1 MPQPHTGEPYEF
13 YIALTDFE
21 DPSKFVSPTPFDAGD
36 FKISKGGGALANLST
51 TPVVSPAGS
60 FNVKV
65 NLSQTEMTGS
75 DKVSI
80 IGKDVADNQWKDI
93 FIFIDIPTG
102 NSEKATELLLG
113 DFEVTKTRSITRKA
127 GTSTII
133 RDKDVSG
140 SRLSVNDT
148 IRTTE
153 HI

>member
-1 MPQPHTGEPYEF
+1 MPQPHKGEAYEF
-13 YIALTDFE
+13 YIALTDFK
-21 DPSKFVSPTPFDAGD
+21 DPSKFVSPSAFDAGD
-36 FKISKGGGALANLST
+36 FEISKAGGALANLST

-65 NLSQTEMTGS
+65 NLSQVEMTGA
-75 DKVSI
+75 DKVSV
-80 IGKDVADNQWKDI
+80 IGKDVSGQEWKDI
-93 FIFIDIPTG
+93 FVFIDIPDG

-113 DFEVTKTRSITRKA
+113 DFEVTKTRSITKRA
-127 GTSTII
+127 GTAVII

>member
-1 MPQPHTGEPYEF
+1 MPQPHKGEAYEF
-13 YIALTDFE
+13 YLALTDFE
-21 DPSKFVSPTPFDAGD
+21 DPSKFVSPTPFDAAD
-36 FKISKGGGALANLST
+36 FKISKGGGSLANLSI

-60 FNVKV
+60 FNVKI
-65 NLSQTEMTGS
+65 NLSQVEMTGS

-80 IGKDVADNQWKDI
+80 IGKDVSGDEWKDI
-93 FIFIDIPTG
+93 FVFIDIPDG

-113 DFEVTKTRSITRKA
+113 DMEVTKTRSITRKA

-140 SRLSVNDT
+140 SRLSVSDT

-153 HI
+153 HL